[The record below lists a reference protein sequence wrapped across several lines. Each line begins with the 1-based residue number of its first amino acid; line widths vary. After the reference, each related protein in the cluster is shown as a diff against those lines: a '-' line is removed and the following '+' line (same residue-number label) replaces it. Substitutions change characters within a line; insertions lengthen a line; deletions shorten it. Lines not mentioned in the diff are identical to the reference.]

1 MPNHPQPGVDDVDR
15 AMLELLARDAR
26 ITNQRLAERVG
37 VAPSTAL
44 ARLRSLRDRGVI
56 RGFHAE
62 VDLAALGRPLQALI
76 AVRLAVHARDQ
87 IDDFTSAVR
96 QLPGVL
102 MVFHLTGV
110 TDYLVWVAAADAQD
124 LREFV
129 VDHLATHPSVAHAET
144 SLIYEH
150 HRGPGIWGAADPSMS
165 PASRLDGLGTT
176 IFTEMTALAAR
187 TGAINLGQGFP
198 DTDGPASVIEAAVA
212 ALRAG
217 ENQYAPLP
225 GVPALR
231 EAVVGHQR
239 SWYGLDPEDVLITF
253 GATEAIAAAL
263 LGLCDPGDEVVVL
276 EPYYDSY
283 AACIAFAGARAAA
296 GDAAPAGVRA
306 RRSALRAAIGPRA
319 RVLLLNIAAQP
330 DRARAERAELERSP
344 RRASSTT

>member
-1 MPNHPQPGVDDVDR
+1 VPRARVAPNDPQPPVDDIDR
-15 AMLELLARDAR
+15 ALLELLARDAR
-26 ITNQRLAERVG
+26 ITNQRLADRVG

-87 IDDFTSAVR
+87 IDDFTATVR

-150 HRGPGIWGAADPSMS
+150 QRGPGIWGAADP
-165 PASRLDGLGTT
+165 A
-176 IFTEMTALAAR
+176 
-187 TGAINLGQGFP
+187 
-198 DTDGPASVIEAAVA
+198 
-212 ALRAG
+212 
-217 ENQYAPLP
+217 
-225 GVPALR
+225 
-231 EAVVGHQR
+231 
-239 SWYGLDPEDVLITF
+239 
-253 GATEAIAAAL
+253 
-263 LGLCDPGDEVVVL
+263 
-276 EPYYDSY
+276 
-283 AACIAFAGARAAA
+283 
-296 GDAAPAGVRA
+296 
-306 RRSALRAAIGPRA
+306 
-319 RVLLLNIAAQP
+319 
-330 DRARAERAELERSP
+330 
-344 RRASSTT
+344 